1 MTSESPRKR
10 KPRQPASDEI
20 TKKTSEGKI
29 SARTPIAAEP
39 AAKAN
44 QGDEALGQSASV
56 VQISGNTSRMN
67 SEQPSIPGPL
77 IPSEEHTW
85 ATLAHLSVLLNL
97 ITGMLG
103 PVAALI
109 IYLVFKDRSRYVA
122 YQSMQAFIFQLIW
135 WIGGGVLVGLAW
147 TITGILTAVCI
158 GLCLFPAAILISLIP
173 IAALVY
179 GVVGAVQCN
188 QGANF
193 RYWLIGDW
201 VVGMLKT

>member
-1 MTSESPRKR
+1 MASEVPRKR
-10 KPRQPASDEI
+10 KPKPTISDGAILEEQVGMKGRELSANVDTNHKFQPA
-20 TKKTSEGKI
+20 
-29 SARTPIAAEP
+29 
-39 AAKAN
+39 
-44 QGDEALGQSASV
+44 
-56 VQISGNTSRMN
+56 
-67 SEQPSIPGPL
+67 PL
-77 IPSEEHTW
+77 SSSEERSW
-85 ATLAHLSVLLNL
+85 ATLAHLSILLNL

-122 YQSMQAFIFQLIW
+122 YQSIQAFIFQLIW

-201 VVGMLKT
+201 VEGILKT

>member
-1 MTSESPRKR
+1 MPMESPRKR
-10 KPRQPASDEI
+10 KPRKPASDEI
-20 TKKTSEGKI
+20 SKASSAGEASAKTLVV
-29 SARTPIAAEP
+29 AEP
-39 AAKAN
+39 VTKAS
-44 QGDEALGQSASV
+44 QGEEALRQSASV
-56 VQISGNTSRMN
+56 VQATDNTSKMN
-67 SEQPSIPGPL
+67 SGQPSIPGPL
-77 IPSEEHTW
+77 SPSEEYTW

-109 IYLVFKDRSRYVA
+109 VYLVYKDRSRYVA

-158 GLCLFPAAILISLIP
+158 GLCLFPTAILISLIP

-179 GVVGAVQCN
+179 GVIGAVQCN

-201 VVGMLKT
+201 VEGMLKN